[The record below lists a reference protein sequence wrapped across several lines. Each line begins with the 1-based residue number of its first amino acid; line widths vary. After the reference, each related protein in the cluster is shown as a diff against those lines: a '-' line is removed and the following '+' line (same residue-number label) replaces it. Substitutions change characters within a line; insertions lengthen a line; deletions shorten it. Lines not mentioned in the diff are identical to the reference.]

1 MFVNRFS
8 IFARGEGGF
17 GGEGGPKAGNQAP
30 DRAPDYQAESTTM
43 PQQALLYRL
52 NGDKNPLHADPEF
65 AKMGGFDTPILH
77 GLCSYGVV
85 CKAVVDTVFDGDTT
99 KVGRY
104 QARFAGV
111 VFPGETI
118 VTSMWKEGDKI
129 LVEAK
134 TKERDAPVITNAAIT
149 IRD

>member
-1 MFVNRFS
+1 
-8 IFARGEGGF
+8 
-17 GGEGGPKAGNQAP
+17 
-30 DRAPDYQAESTTM
+30 
-43 PQQALLYRL
+43 
-52 NGDKNPLHADPEF
+52 
-65 AKMGGFDTPILH
+65 
-77 GLCSYGVV
+77 
-85 CKAVVDTVFDGDTT
+85 
-99 KVGRY
+99 VGRY

-134 TKERDAPVITNAAIT
+134 TKERDTPVITNAAIT